1 MNSQEFRTAARTTFA
16 LAMDAY
22 YAVSNDN
29 DATMDALIAADVA
42 KTAADAQWIADQHTA
57 NTMAQAEL
65 DAATAKGCEEVVE
78 VVSAEVATPTAAQ
91 TAEESIIQWKAEK
104 IAEKF
109 YAKWRAGEA
118 TDADVAEYHNRFN
131 TAKGCEEVVE
141 VVSAEV
147 ATPTAAEVKAAAESI
162 AYTLTDAGHLV
173 PTFGIAWG
181 ADGQVLT
188 NTETAEA
195 IAKGDGWFDRQGRWV
210 NKAGW
215 EKQHSAKL
223 SAWLT
228 AKLAE

>member
-1 MNSQEFRTAARTTFA
+1 MVRRDYTKATDTMSSQEFRTAARTTFA

-78 VVSAEVATPTAAQ
+78 VVSAEVATPTAAE
-91 TAEESIIQWKAEK
+91 T
-104 IAEKF
+104 
-109 YAKWRAGEA
+109 
-118 TDADVAEYHNRFN
+118 TV
-131 TAKGCEEVVE
+131 
-141 VVSAEV
+141 
-147 ATPTAAEVKAAAESI
+147 
-162 AYTLTDAGHLV
+162 YTLTDAGHLV

-195 IAKGDGWFDRQGRWV
+195 IAKGDGWFDREGRWV

-215 EKQHSAKL
+215 EKQHAGL
-223 SAWLT
+223 GAWLI

>member
-42 KTAADAQWIADQHTA
+42 KTAADAQWITDQHTA

-78 VVSAEVATPTAAQ
+78 VVATAQ
-91 TAEESIIQWKAEK
+91 TAETAET
-104 IAEKF
+104 AE
-109 YAKWRAGEA
+109 
-118 TDADVAEYHNRFN
+118 T
-131 TAKGCEEVVE
+131 
-141 VVSAEV
+141 
-147 ATPTAAEVKAAAESI
+147 I

-181 ADGQVLT
+181 ADGQVLSYD
-188 NTETAEA
+188 ETAEA

-215 EKQHSAKL
+215 EKQHAGL
-223 SAWLT
+223 SAWLI

>member
-1 MNSQEFRTAARTTFA
+1 MVRRDYTKATDTMNSQAFRTAARTTFA

-57 NTMAQAEL
+57 NTMAQSEL

-78 VVSAEVATPTAAQ
+78 VVTTEV
-91 TAEESIIQWKAEK
+91 TAE
-104 IAEKF
+104 
-109 YAKWRAGEA
+109 A
-118 TDADVAEYHNRFN
+118 T
-131 TAKGCEEVVE
+131 
-141 VVSAEV
+141 
-147 ATPTAAEVKAAAESI
+147 AESI

-195 IAKGDGWFDRQGRWV
+195 IAKGDGWFDREGRWV

-215 EKQHSAKL
+215 EKQHAGL
-223 SAWLT
+223 GAWLT

>member
-29 DATMDALIAADVA
+29 DATMEQLIAADVA
-42 KTAADAQWIADQHTA
+42 KTAADARWIADQHTA

-65 DAATAKGCEEVVE
+65 DAATAKGCEEVVSDTLAQTHTYIEELGIWVNKIPSTYDKRMMTRARNKKAAAAAAEATTPTVAE
-78 VVSAEVATPTAAQ
+78 VVATPTA
-91 TAEESIIQWKAEK
+91 
-104 IAEKF
+104 
-109 YAKWRAGEA
+109 
-118 TDADVAEYHNRFN
+118 V
-131 TAKGCEEVVE
+131 
-141 VVSAEV
+141 
-147 ATPTAAEVKAAAESI
+147 ESI
-162 AYTLTDAGHLV
+162 AYTLTDAGYLV

-181 ADGQVLT
+181 ADGQVLS
-188 NTETAEA
+188 NAETAEA

-215 EKQHSAKL
+215 EKKHAGL
-223 SAWLT
+223 GAWLT